1 MPTEGRLLNPVF
13 DNRPMYRTERACR
26 ACGCPDLHRFL
37 DLGEMPLADRLLTS
51 EWDCR
56 AEPRFPL
63 AAALCTECGLV
74 QLTETVRPELLFA
87 DQYPYYSSVSR
98 SVLDHAAA
106 NVAARL
112 DERRLDRSSLV
123 VEIGSN
129 DGYLLRNY
137 AAAGV
142 TVLGIDPA
150 EGPARAARAA
160 RIETMAEFFTA
171 NLAHDIRQRR
181 GEADIVHASN
191 VLTHSDDLRGFV
203 TGIAVLMKPDGV
215 AVIEVPYLR
224 DMVEGLQFD
233 TIHHQHLCYFSLGAL
248 DRLLRGA
255 GLFANRVERLAIHG
269 GSLRVFAERRE
280 ETDASVTEMLAQERE
295 IGIGT
300 RRFFA
305 DLAKDS
311 DRLRG
316 ELVGM
321 IEELARQRPQD
332 RRLWRGGKG
341 RGLAQRLRVGPASHR
356 LRRRSQHA
364 QAGAADAGR
373 APADPP
379 ARGAVRG
386 AARLHAAAGLEFR
399 RRDPGAAGRLPR
411 GGRQVHRAAAP
422 PPHRLTA
429 PPARAGRP
437 SGQRRNPVR

>member
-13 DNRPMYRTERACR
+13 DNGPMSRTEHVCR
-26 ACGCPDLHRFL
+26 ACGCLRLHRFL
-37 DLGEMPLADRLLTS
+37 DLGEMPLTDRLLTS

-63 AAALCTECGLV
+63 VVALCGECGLV
-74 QLTETVRPELLFA
+74 QLTETVRPEVLFA
-87 DQYPYYSSVSR
+87 DEYPYYSSVSR
-98 SVLDHAAA
+98 SVLDHATA

-112 DERRLDRSSLV
+112 AERSLGRSSLV

-203 TGIAVLMKPDGV
+203 AGISVLMKPDGL

-233 TIHHQHLCYFSLGAL
+233 TIHHQHLCYFSLTSL
-248 DRLLRGA
+248 DQLLRGA
-255 GLFANRVERLAIHG
+255 GLFANRVERMAIHG
-269 GSLRVFAERRE
+269 GSLRVFAQRYEKRDATV
-280 ETDASVTEMLAQERE
+280 TDLLAQERD
-295 IGIGT
+295 IGIGE

-305 DLAKDS
+305 ALAQDAAS
-311 DRLRG
+311 LRA
-316 ELVGM
+316 ERVAM
-321 IEELARQRPQD
+321 IEDLRAKGHRVAAYGAAAKGAALLNACGLGRHHIDFVADLSTHKQGLLMPGVHLPIRPPEALFDERPGYTLLLAWNFAD
-332 RRLWRGGKG
+332 EI
-341 RGLAQRLRVGPASHR
+341 LAQQGAYRE
-356 LRRRSQHA
+356 
-364 QAGAADAGR
+364 AGGR
-373 APADPP
+373 FILP
-379 ARGAVRG
+379 
-386 AARLHAAAGLEFR
+386 
-399 RRDPGAAGRLPR
+399 LPR
-411 GGRQVHRAAAP
+411 
-422 PPHRLTA
+422 
-429 PPARAGRP
+429 P
-437 SGQRRNPVR
+437 SIV

>member
-13 DNRPMYRTERACR
+13 DNRPMSRTERACR

-37 DLGEMPLADRLLTS
+37 DLGETPLADRLLTS

-63 AAALCTECGLV
+63 VVALCSECGLV

-106 NVAARL
+106 NVASRL
-112 DERRLDRSSLV
+112 AERRLDRSSLV

-142 TVLGIDPA
+142 TVLGVDPA

-160 RIETMAEFFTA
+160 RIDTMAEFFTA

-203 TGIAVLMKPDGV
+203 TGMSVLMKPDGV

-233 TIHHQHLCYFSLGAL
+233 TIHHQHLCYFSLASL

-280 ETDASVTEMLAQERE
+280 DRDASVTELLAQERD

-300 RRFFA
+300 RRYFA
-305 DLAKDS
+305 
-311 DRLRG
+311 
-316 ELVGM
+316 GM
-321 IEELARQRPQD
+321 
-332 RRLWRGGKG
+332 
-341 RGLAQRLRVGPASHR
+341 
-356 LRRRSQHA
+356 
-364 QAGAADAGR
+364 AADARRLRDELVTMIG
-373 APADPP
+373 DL
-379 ARGAVRG
+379 RGSGHRIAAYG
-386 AARLHAAAGLEFR
+386 AAAK
-399 RRDPGAAGRLPR
+399 GAALLNACGLGRHHIDFVADLSTHKQGLLMPGVHLPIRPPEALFEERPDYTLLLAWNFADEILAQQGAYREAGGKFIVPLPR
-411 GGRQVHRAAAP
+411 
-422 PPHRLTA
+422 
-429 PPARAGRP
+429 P
-437 SGQRRNPVR
+437 SIL

>member
-13 DNRPMYRTERACR
+13 DNGPMSRTEHVCR
-26 ACGCPDLHRFL
+26 ACGCLRLHRFL
-37 DLGEMPLADRLLTS
+37 DLGEMPLTDRLLTS

-63 AAALCTECGLV
+63 VVALCGECGLV
-74 QLTETVRPELLFA
+74 QLTETVRPEVLFA
-87 DQYPYYSSVSR
+87 DEYPYYSSVSR
-98 SVLDHAAA
+98 SVLDHATA

-112 DERRLDRSSLV
+112 AERSLGRSSLV

-203 TGIAVLMKPDGV
+203 AGISVLMKPDGL

-233 TIHHQHLCYFSLGAL
+233 TIHHQHLCYFSLTSL
-248 DRLLRGA
+248 DQLLRGA
-255 GLFANRVERLAIHG
+255 GLFANRVERMAIHG
-269 GSLRVFAERRE
+269 GSLRVFAQRYEKRDATV
-280 ETDASVTEMLAQERE
+280 TDLLAQERD
-295 IGIGT
+295 IGIGE

-305 DLAKDS
+305 ALAQDAAS
-311 DRLRG
+311 LRA
-316 ELVGM
+316 ELVAM
-321 IEELARQRPQD
+321 IEDLRAKGHRVAAYGAAAKGAALLNACGLGRHHIDFVADLSTHKQGLLMPGVHLPIRPPEALFDERPGYTLLLAWNFAD
-332 RRLWRGGKG
+332 EI
-341 RGLAQRLRVGPASHR
+341 LAQQGAYRE
-356 LRRRSQHA
+356 
-364 QAGAADAGR
+364 AGGR
-373 APADPP
+373 FILP
-379 ARGAVRG
+379 
-386 AARLHAAAGLEFR
+386 
-399 RRDPGAAGRLPR
+399 LPR
-411 GGRQVHRAAAP
+411 
-422 PPHRLTA
+422 
-429 PPARAGRP
+429 P
-437 SGQRRNPVR
+437 SIV

>member
-13 DNRPMYRTERACR
+13 DNGPMSRTEHVCR
-26 ACGCPDLHRFL
+26 ACGCLRLHRFL
-37 DLGEMPLADRLLTS
+37 DLGEMPLTDRLLTS

-63 AAALCTECGLV
+63 VVALCGECGLV
-74 QLTETVRPELLFA
+74 QLTETVRPEVLFA
-87 DQYPYYSSVSR
+87 DEYPYYSSVSR

-112 DERRLDRSSLV
+112 AERSLGRSSLV

-203 TGIAVLMKPDGV
+203 AGISVLMKPDGL

-233 TIHHQHLCYFSLGAL
+233 TIHHQHLCYFSLTSL
-248 DRLLRGA
+248 DQLLRGA
-255 GLFANRVERLAIHG
+255 GLFANRVERMAIHG
-269 GSLRVFAERRE
+269 GSLRVFAQRYENRDATV
-280 ETDASVTEMLAQERE
+280 TDLLAQERD
-295 IGIGT
+295 IGIGE

-305 DLAKDS
+305 ALAQDAAS
-311 DRLRG
+311 LRA
-316 ELVGM
+316 ELVAM
-321 IEELARQRPQD
+321 IEDLRAKGHRVAAYGAAAKGAALLNACGLGRHHIDFVADLSTHKQGLLMPGVHLPIRPPEALFDERPGYTLLLAWNFAD
-332 RRLWRGGKG
+332 EI
-341 RGLAQRLRVGPASHR
+341 LAQQGAYRE
-356 LRRRSQHA
+356 
-364 QAGAADAGR
+364 AGGR
-373 APADPP
+373 FILP
-379 ARGAVRG
+379 
-386 AARLHAAAGLEFR
+386 
-399 RRDPGAAGRLPR
+399 LPR
-411 GGRQVHRAAAP
+411 
-422 PPHRLTA
+422 
-429 PPARAGRP
+429 P
-437 SGQRRNPVR
+437 SIV

>member
-1 MPTEGRLLNPVF
+1 MPTSGRLLNPVF
-13 DNRPMYRTERACR
+13 DSRPMSRTERACR

-63 AAALCTECGLV
+63 AATLCAECGLV

-87 DQYPYYSSVSR
+87 DQYPHYSSVSR

-112 DERRLDRSSLV
+112 AERRLDRSSLV

-137 AAAGV
+137 AAAAV

-150 EGPARAARAA
+150 EGPAKAARAA
-160 RIETMAEFFTA
+160 RIDTITEFFTA
-171 NLAHDIRQRR
+171 NLAHDVRHRR

-191 VLTHSDDLRGFV
+191 VLTHSGDLRSFV
-203 TGIAVLMKPDGV
+203 SGIAVLMKPDGV

-269 GSLRVFAERRE
+269 GSLRVFAERCE
-280 ETDASVTEMLAQERE
+280 ERDASVTEMLAQERE

-300 RRFFA
+300 RRYFA
-305 DLAKDS
+305 DLAKES

-316 ELVGM
+316 ELAEM
-321 IEELARQRPQD
+321 ITGLRASGHRIAAYGAAAKGAALLNVCGLGRHHIDFVADLSTHKQGLLMPGVHLPIRPPEALFEERPDYTLLLAWNFAEEILAQQGAYREA
-332 RRLWRGGKG
+332 GGKFI
-341 RGLAQRLRVGPASHR
+341 VP
-356 LRRRSQHA
+356 
-364 QAGAADAGR
+364 
-373 APADPP
+373 
-379 ARGAVRG
+379 
-386 AARLHAAAGLEFR
+386 
-399 RRDPGAAGRLPR
+399 LPR
-411 GGRQVHRAAAP
+411 PRIV
-422 PPHRLTA
+422 
-429 PPARAGRP
+429 
-437 SGQRRNPVR
+437 